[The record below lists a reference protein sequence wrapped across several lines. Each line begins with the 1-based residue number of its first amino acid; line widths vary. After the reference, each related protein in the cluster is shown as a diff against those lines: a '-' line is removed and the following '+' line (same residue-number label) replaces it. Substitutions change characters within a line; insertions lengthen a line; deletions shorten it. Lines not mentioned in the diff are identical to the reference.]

1 MNYVNYFTHNLQ
13 IGYVET
19 DKINYIFQN
28 YCMPVNLLN
37 SILTKDITTINVL
50 GYQYEIKKVVPKI
63 SKNAD
68 IVYDILVKDIYK
80 RDNFYVSEE
89 YLEDSL
95 EEFNQT
101 MRMEWDEKISN
112 IRIRCGLI
120 GERDIVGEPNM
131 DDFNK
136 RLKQHMDN
144 FIKEQEAKK
153 CEETK

>member
-1 MNYVNYFTHNLQ
+1 
-13 IGYVET
+13 
-19 DKINYIFQN
+19 
-28 YCMPVNLLN
+28 MPVNLLN

-101 MRMEWDEKISN
+101 MRIEWDEKISN